1 MRSGLKSPAV
11 LGTSSRMTERTVR
24 ATTEAVKE
32 SVQLMAPRTWGAEPV
47 KSAVRE
53 SPSTVKVT
61 FRGTGGPPTPSLS
74 MWSVKE

>member
-1 MRSGLKSPAV
+1 
-11 LGTSSRMTERTVR
+11 MTERTVR

-61 FRGTGGPPTPSLS
+61 FKGTGGAAHAVALS